1 MYDEDFVDGGY
12 PAGGSRPYASPYP
25 HMGGQG
31 FYDQPPS
38 SDPVAYPPPRP
49 PFVGSPFGPQTNAFT
64 GATPT
69 TGNPFPAPPLN
80 MMNSSISTPNPPHG
94 GMGMPE
100 PMMFHPGM
108 NVDDP
113 VIPPPPGAFSRRAG
127 TPYHRAQSPWSSET
141 SDDDDDITPERRE
154 RMQPPLAPGQYG
166 PYDRGRRDVRP
177 ALRRH
182 GHRRAESSP
191 AFGHDRSPL
200 YGQPQYQQPQVIPP
214 PGVIGGMYGPGYGAP
229 PFPEAQVPPMYSQ
242 PEPAPPPFRPRP
254 FSPIRRRH
262 NPLPPPPKDLFAE
275 SPYARVL
282 QELRKPIND
291 DEIKAR
297 LASQAAV
304 HTVGA
309 IPVTLAQQGDHNH
322 HHHHHSTRSSREKK
336 KGKGLFR
343 SLSARLQSR
352 RDDDEDDANFSP
364 PGGITQTFVGGQ
376 STTIYPVV
384 QTMPDGSTALIYNP
398 PVTQMAQPGA
408 VPVVPGQTAP
418 MVVPPVPPVM
428 PGYVPGN
435 APAVS
440 PGVVPAT
447 SQQYQSGPP
456 PNMGRAPSPR
466 PGRAP
471 SPRPGRMPSPRP
483 GRMPSPGPGRMPSPG
498 PGRMPS
504 PGPGRMQSP
513 GQMRMPTPQPAPPP
527 PPPPPIRIDGRNE
540 YAGLLHTSP
549 HKVFYGH
556 KGYSTALHLLEA
568 LRFLP
573 NYPDYAEQVRRCGT
587 PEEASAI
594 ASNWR
599 HLWKPDWEAQLENVL
614 DEVMY
619 TKLMQHERLRS
630 LLLQTGD
637 RDLIFADQDQFWG
650 EGPVGQGLN
659 HLGRSLMRV
668 RDRLRAEGVDA

>member
-1 MYDEDFVDGGY
+1 I
-12 PAGGSRPYASPYP
+12 
-25 HMGGQG
+25 
-31 FYDQPPS
+31 
-38 SDPVAYPPPRP
+38 
-49 PFVGSPFGPQTNAFT
+49 
-64 GATPT
+64 PT

-80 MMNSSISTPNPPHG
+80 MMNSSMGTPVPPPG
-94 GMGMPE
+94 MMGMPE

-113 VIPPPPGAFSRRAG
+113 VIPPPPGTFSRRAG

-141 SDDDDDITPERRE
+141 SDDDDEITPERRE

-177 ALRRH
+177 ALRRQ

-191 AFGHDRSPL
+191 AFGLDRSPL
-200 YGQPQYQQPQVIPP
+200 YGQPPYQQQPQVIPP
-214 PGVIGGMYGPGYGAP
+214 PGVVGGTYGPVYGAP
-229 PFPEAQVPPMYSQ
+229 PFPEAQVPPMFSQ
-242 PEPAPPPFRPRP
+242 PQPAAHEPPPRQWRPRP
-254 FSPIRRRH
+254 FSPIQRRH

-309 IPVTLAQQGDHNH
+309 IPVTLAQQGGHT

-343 SLSARLQSR
+343 SLSARLHSR
-352 RDDDEDDANFSP
+352 RSEDDEDISP
-364 PGGITQTFVGGQ
+364 PGGVTQTFVGGQ

-398 PVTQMAQPGA
+398 PVAQVAQPGP
-408 VPVVPGQTAP
+408 VPVVVPGQTAP
-418 MVVPPVPPVM
+418 VVIPPVPPVM
-428 PGYVPGN
+428 PGFVPGN

-447 SQQYQSGPP
+447 SQQYQAGQP
-456 PNMGRAPSPR
+456 PNM
-466 PGRAP
+466 
-471 SPRPGRMPSPRP
+471 
-483 GRMPSPGPGRMPSPG
+483 GPGRMPSPAH
-498 PGRMPS
+498 
-504 PGPGRMQSP
+504 
-513 GQMRMPTPQPAPPP
+513 MRMPTPQPAPPP
-527 PPPPPIRIDGRNE
+527 PPPPPIRIDGKNE

-549 HKVFYGH
+549 HKVFYDH
-556 KGYSTALHLLEA
+556 KGYPTALHLLEA

-573 NYPDYAEQVRRCGT
+573 SYPDHAEQVRRCGT

-619 TKLMQHERLRS
+619 HKFMQNQRLRS

-650 EGPVGQGLN
+650 EGALGQGLN

-668 RDRLRAEGVDA
+668 RDRLRAEGVDADA